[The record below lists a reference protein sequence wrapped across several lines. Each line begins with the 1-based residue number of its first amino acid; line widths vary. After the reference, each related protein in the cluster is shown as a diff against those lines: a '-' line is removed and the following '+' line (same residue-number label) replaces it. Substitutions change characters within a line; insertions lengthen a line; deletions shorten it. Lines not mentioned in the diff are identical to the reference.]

1 MERESRVE
9 KKAKSVRNSKATR
22 PKAGP
27 IVRNSYSLPKGE
39 LQELVK
45 FKKQLRY
52 EDAIDPEL
60 SKSEIVRIG
69 LVLARDAGVPLLLKT
84 RQGLAKA
91 HVGRPPA
98 KKANAT

>member
-1 MERESRVE
+1 MA
-9 KKAKSVRNSKATR
+9 KKAKSVRNNKATR

-39 LQELVK
+39 LQELIK

-52 EDAIDPEL
+52 DDAIDPEL

-69 LVLARDAGVPLLLKT
+69 LVLARGAGVPLLLKT
-84 RQGLAKA
+84 REGLAEA
-91 HVGRPPA
+91 HVGRPAA
-98 KKANAT
+98 KSAKAT